1 MNSELRGI
9 YKCEKR
15 LRWPVVIVESRKYQ
29 QQCSYRRCQWEEA
42 ASCVDVVVFFFLARR
57 VAARKIKGA
66 TLRSTAGLSLAKRHF
81 RPAFGLAIAR
91 TRYLLSFL
99 YFSTTYSTHK
109 STQLPARATAAYT
122 PSSANRV
129 IRYRLHPV
137 TTLLQPAIHCYVP
150 PSIDIGRFSPL
161 NYNSQHHSAGPA
173 SLIKLNPP

>member
-66 TLRSTAGLSLAKRHF
+66 TLRPRRDYIWLSVTSAQ
-81 RPAFGLAIAR
+81 RPALRSHELVYICSVFIL
-91 TRYLLSFL
+91 
-99 YFSTTYSTHK
+99 STTYSTRK